1 MNFGDIT
8 NQIIPLYTQT
18 QFWITVAL
26 TLLVWYGVAVGFA
39 HILFGAGQRTPVA
52 SARQGMWISLFLLFV
67 ALAAATYFLFRPAD
81 LVYMIAVSVT
91 FLILTILVVAIFS
104 KLGVEK

>member
-1 MNFGDIT
+1 MNFGDLT
-8 NQIIPLYTQT
+8 NQIVPLFTQT
-18 QFWITVAL
+18 QFWITVGL
-26 TLLVWYGVAVGFA
+26 TTLIWYGVAVGFA
-39 HILFGAGQRTPVA
+39 HILFGAGNRAPVA
-52 SARQGMWISLFLLFV
+52 SARQGMWLSLLLLFV
-67 ALAAATYFLFRPAD
+67 GLALATYFLFRPAD